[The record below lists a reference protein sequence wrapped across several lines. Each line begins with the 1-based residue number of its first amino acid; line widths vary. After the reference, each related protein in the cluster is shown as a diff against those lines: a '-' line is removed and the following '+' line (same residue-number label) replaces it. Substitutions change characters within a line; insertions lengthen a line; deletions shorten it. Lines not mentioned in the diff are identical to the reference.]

1 MPHGD
6 YNVEI
11 EDGEFAL
18 KDYQSFLDHNAMEI
32 ADFRKHQRAAFQ
44 AERQRWEEQGLMM
57 LSDEPDLPPAGDGPE
72 LPPGG
77 QFVEASVPGN
87 VWSIGVAPGD
97 VVSIDQ
103 SLVVLESMKM
113 EIEVKSSV
121 RAKVHAIHCAP
132 GRTVRAG
139 EPLVTLIPLEAAA

>member
-1 MPHGD
+1 
-6 YNVEI
+6 
-11 EDGEFAL
+11 
-18 KDYQSFLDHNAMEI
+18 
-32 ADFRKHQRAAFQ
+32 AFQ

-57 LSDEPDLPPAGDGPE
+57 LSDEPDLPPVGDGPE

-97 VVSIDQ
+97 VVNADQ
-103 SLVVLESMKM
+103 PLVVLESMKM

-139 EPLVTLIPLEAAA
+139 EPLVTLVPLETAA